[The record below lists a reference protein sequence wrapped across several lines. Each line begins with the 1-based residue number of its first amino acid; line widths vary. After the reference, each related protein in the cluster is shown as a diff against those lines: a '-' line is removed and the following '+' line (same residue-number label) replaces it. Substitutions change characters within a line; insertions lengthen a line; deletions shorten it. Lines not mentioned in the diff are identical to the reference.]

1 MILDGKAVSEKR
13 LELLKEMIEESG
25 LYPRLATVIVGEDPA
40 SQMYVRMKH
49 RACEQVGIGS
59 IGIDLPA
66 DASTERVLEVVV
78 KLNNDPDINGILVQL
93 PLPPGVDTGRVI
105 NAVAPNKDVDG
116 FHPCNIGRLFSG
128 DPLFAPC
135 TPQGIMTILEEY
147 RIPIAGKH
155 AVVIGR
161 SIDVGRPMAA
171 LLLNADATVTIC
183 HSKTGDLKE
192 EARRADILVSAV
204 GKAKFVG
211 PDMVKEGA
219 AVIDV
224 GINHD
229 EDGKLCGDVDFEAVK
244 DVAGAITPVPGGVG
258 PMTIATLMEN
268 TFKAARLET
277 CNSITAW

>member
-183 HSKTGDLKE
+183 HSKTGDLKD

>member
-49 RACEQVGIGS
+49 RACERVGIGS

-105 NAVAPNKDVDG
+105 NAIAPNKDVDG

>member
-13 LELLKEMIEESG
+13 LELLKEKIEESG
-25 LYPRLATVIVGEDPA
+25 LYPRLATVIVGSDPA

-66 DASTERVLEVVV
+66 DASTERVLEAVV

-93 PLPPGVDTGRVI
+93 PLPAGVDTGRVI
-105 NAVAPNKDVDG
+105 NAIAPNKDVDG

-204 GKAKFVG
+204 GKARFVG

>member
-13 LELLKEMIEESG
+13 LELLKEEIEESG
-25 LYPRLATVIVGEDPA
+25 LYPRLATVIVGSDLA

-66 DASTERVLEVVV
+66 DASTERVLEAVV

-93 PLPPGVDTGRVI
+93 PLPAGVDTGRVI
-105 NAVAPNKDVDG
+105 NAIAPNKDVDG

-192 EARRADILVSAV
+192 VARRADILVSAV
-204 GKAKFVG
+204 GKARFVG

>member
-13 LELLKEMIEESG
+13 LELLKEEIEESG
-25 LYPRLATVIVGEDPA
+25 LYPRLATVIVGSDPA

-66 DASTERVLEVVV
+66 DASTERVLEAVV

-93 PLPPGVDTGRVI
+93 PLPAGVDTGRVI
-105 NAVAPNKDVDG
+105 NAIAPNKDVDG

-183 HSKTGDLKE
+183 HSKTGDLKD

>member
-13 LELLKEMIEESG
+13 LELLKEEIEESG
-25 LYPRLATVIVGEDPA
+25 LYPRLATVIVGSDPA

-66 DASTERVLEVVV
+66 DASTERVLEAVV

-105 NAVAPNKDVDG
+105 NAIAPNKDVDG

-192 EARRADILVSAV
+192 VARRADILVSAV
-204 GKAKFVG
+204 GKARFVG